1 MGTNYQYL
9 KACARKMLKEQI
21 QTYKKRW
28 KLVAEAENR
37 EIREAPPELL
47 LKQTFSIWEIARSLD
62 FFEQRDRPNKL
73 WSQLQKKW
81 ISHHA

>member
-1 MGTNYQYL
+1 MI
-9 KACARKMLKEQI
+9 KEQI
-21 QTYKKRW
+21 QTYKNRW
-28 KLVAEAENR
+28 KLVAEVENR
-37 EIREAPPELL
+37 EIREAPSELL

-62 FFEQRDRPNKL
+62 FFEQGEMPNTL

>member
-1 MGTNYQYL
+1 METNDQYL
-9 KACARKMLKEQI
+9 KARERKMFEEQI
-21 QTYKKRW
+21 QTYKNRW

-62 FFEQRDRPNKL
+62 LFEQGERPNKL

-81 ISHHA
+81 ISSHA

>member
-1 MGTNYQYL
+1 MGTNYKYRT
-9 KACARKMLKEQI
+9 AREREMLKEQI
-21 QTYKKRW
+21 QTYKNRW

-47 LKQTFSIWEIARSLD
+47 LRQTFSIWEIARSLD
-62 FFEQRDRPNKL
+62 FFEQRERPNTL

-81 ISHHA
+81 IAHHA